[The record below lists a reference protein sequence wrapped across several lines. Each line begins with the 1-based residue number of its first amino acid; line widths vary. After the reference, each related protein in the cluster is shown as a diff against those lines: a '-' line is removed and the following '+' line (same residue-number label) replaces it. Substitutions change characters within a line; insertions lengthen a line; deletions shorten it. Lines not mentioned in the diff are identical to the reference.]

1 MGEITI
7 AIDGYSSTGKSTI
20 ARKVAEELG
29 YIYIDT
35 GAMYRCVTLYA
46 LRKGWLGPG
55 DRVDSDRIVSDLDRM
70 QIEFRTVAGTS
81 PESGRISRIYLNGE
95 DVSIEIRTMEVSG
108 YVSQVAA
115 IPEVRRHLV
124 AQQQRMGQNK
134 GIVMDGRDIGTA
146 VFPEAELKI
155 FLTASVDVRA
165 RRRFDELKNRG
176 ESVTLQTVTENL
188 RQRDYIDSNRE
199 TDPLRQA
206 SDAICFDNSDW
217 TVERQFLEI
226 IELARKRIAASV

>member
-55 DRVDSDRIVSDLDRM
+55 DRVDTSRIVSDLDQM
-70 QIEFRTVAGTS
+70 QIEFRTSAA
-81 PESGRISRIYLNGE
+81 PESNPASSIYLNGE
-95 DVSIEIRTMEVSG
+95 DVSTEIRTMEVSG

-124 AQQQRMGQNK
+124 AQQQRMGKNK

-155 FLTASVDVRA
+155 FLTATVDVRA
-165 RRRFDELKNRG
+165 RRRFDELRNRG

-188 RQRDYIDSNRE
+188 RRRDYIDSNRE

-206 SDAICFDNSDW
+206 ADAICFDNSEW
-217 TVERQFLEI
+217 TVERQFREI

>member
-1 MGEITI
+1 MGEIII

-20 ARKVAEELG
+20 ARKVAEDLG

-46 LRKGWLGPG
+46 LRQGWLGPG
-55 DRVDSDRIVSDLDRM
+55 ERVDTQSIVSDLDKL
-70 QIEFRTVAGTS
+70 QIEFRTV
-81 PESGRISRIYLNGE
+81 GRASTETERVSRIYLNGE
-95 DVSIEIRTMEVSG
+95 DVSTPIRTMEVSG
-108 YVSQVAA
+108 FVSQVAA

-124 AQQQRMGQNK
+124 AQQQKMGLNK

-155 FLTASVDVRA
+155 FLTASVEVRA
-165 RRRFDELKNRG
+165 RRRFEELRSRG
-176 ESVTLQTVTENL
+176 ESVSLQTVTENL
-188 RQRDYIDSNRE
+188 KRRDYIDSNRE

-206 SDAICFDNSDW
+206 ADAICFDNSEW
-217 TVERQFLEI
+217 TVERQFHEI
-226 IELARKRIAASV
+226 IDLARKRIAASV